1 MVMAHNNVEETGR
14 TPHWMGKNRTVGDKQ
29 FLDISSVRRDIIDS
43 SVVLESSQVMSSELQ
58 IDKLFTK
65 MVEIILESC
74 NGCNEFENTGLAVA
88 AVGDLEHDQTSSY
101 IDGLPFSD
109 MEDKR
114 AQQICHYVRRTK
126 EVLSTIL
133 WKTSASPMLAMP
145 TRPSAL

>member
-1 MVMAHNNVEETGR
+1 MAHNNVEETGR